1 MDIRISG
8 GSLHSDLLYIGKVVA
23 AMMMMEGIVTVVA
36 FKTIIINSPWE
47 TGNRFAVFV
56 VLPHD
61 DADDGDVDDDDYV
74 NPVAPPKVNPW
85 ALGGKFCHHH

>member
-8 GSLHSDLLYIGKVVA
+8 ESLHSDLLYIGKVVVP
-23 AMMMMEGIVTVVA
+23 MMMMEGDRHR
-36 FKTIIINSPWE
+36 FQHDHH
-47 TGNRFAVFV
+47 RFAVPV

-61 DADDGDVDDDDYV
+61 DDDDNYDDDDDDYV